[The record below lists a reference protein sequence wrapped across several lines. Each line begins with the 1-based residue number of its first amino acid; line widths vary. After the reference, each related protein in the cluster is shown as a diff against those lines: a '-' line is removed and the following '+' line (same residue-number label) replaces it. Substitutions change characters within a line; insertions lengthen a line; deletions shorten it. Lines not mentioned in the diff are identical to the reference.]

1 MRKSNSGFSLIELI
15 MTIAI
20 MAVLVSII
28 APNLTRYLARSKKET
43 DKKNIDEIHHQVMNC
58 ITQAGIDDIEVIV
71 GEDGIITAEYIV
83 ERNAAARSNS
93 VRAGVNGSAGF
104 AELLEGVLDEAT
116 TVSKLDKRKNK
127 ISIVISGSV
136 AQGYNSRIEFVGS

>member
-1 MRKSNSGFSLIELI
+1 MKRSNSGFSLIELI

-20 MAVLVSII
+20 MAVLVAII
-28 APNLTRYLARSKKET
+28 APNLTRYLARSKRET

-58 ITQAGIDDIEVIV
+58 ITQAGIDDIAVIV
-71 GEDGIITAEYIV
+71 GEDGIIKAEYIV

-116 TVSKLDKRKNK
+116 TVSKLDKNNNK
-127 ISIVISGSV
+127 VKIVISGAIARGYS
-136 AQGYNSRIEFVGS
+136 AQIEFVRS